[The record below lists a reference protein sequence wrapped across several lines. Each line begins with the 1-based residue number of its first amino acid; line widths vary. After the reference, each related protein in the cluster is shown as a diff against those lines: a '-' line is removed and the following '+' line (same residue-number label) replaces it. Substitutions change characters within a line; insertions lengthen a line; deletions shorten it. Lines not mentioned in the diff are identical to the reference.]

1 VTKFNETPTYY
12 AGNPAHHGKKR
23 IYVANR
29 RELLRMLHGGQI
41 HCFSAD
47 QRVEY
52 LGEPNQAGH
61 FRLKLLADQKIL
73 YADND
78 GIYRLQ

>member
-1 VTKFNETPTYY
+1 VTMFNETDTYY
-12 AGNPAHHGKKR
+12 SGNPEHHGKKR
-23 IYVANR
+23 VYVANR
-29 RELLRMLHGGQI
+29 RELLRMLHDHKV
-41 HCFSAD
+41 HCFSVD

-52 LGEPNQAGH
+52 LGEPTVAGH

-73 YADND
+73 YADNH